1 MEENSYQDTPTEK
14 EKMAKSKNLVKWVW
28 VIAAGALAGIGIG
41 ALIDNYTT
49 MGIIGAICGV
59 AVYVALYLKD

>member
-1 MEENSYQDTPTEK
+1 MEENSYQDTSAEK
-14 EKMAKSKNLVKWVW
+14 EKTAKSKNLIKWIW
-28 VIAAGALAGIGIG
+28 VIAVGALVGIGIG